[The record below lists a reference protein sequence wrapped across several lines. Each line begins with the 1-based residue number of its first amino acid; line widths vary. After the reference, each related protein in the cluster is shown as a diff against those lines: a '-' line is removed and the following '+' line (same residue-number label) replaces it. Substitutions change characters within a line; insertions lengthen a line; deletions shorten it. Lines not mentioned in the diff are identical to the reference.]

1 MFIIVG
7 LGNPEK
13 KYGNTPHNIGFEAV
27 DEFAKKN
34 DFPDFRLSKKFS
46 ALISEKNNV
55 LLAKPQTFMNNSGL
69 AIKKIFKSQAFV
81 SLIIVH
87 DDIDLALG
95 TYKLSINRGS
105 AGHKGVESII
115 RELGTED
122 FTRIRIGVSK
132 ETKPDVLEKFSK
144 EDKKI
149 LEEVFNQVLE
159 EINKLI
165 KK

>member
-1 MFIIVG
+1 
-7 LGNPEK
+7 
-13 KYGNTPHNIGFEAV
+13 
-27 DEFAKKN
+27 
-34 DFPDFRLSKKFS
+34 
-46 ALISEKNNV
+46 
-55 LLAKPQTFMNNSGL
+55 MNNSGL